1 MRRLYDGKGLI
12 KCLLIHMGPTE
23 FVYYWL
29 HRALHLHSLYAK
41 YHSHHHASFVPEAV
55 TGSVHPFM
63 EHLMYTANFAVI
75 SLCVLCV
82 AVCLRVCVLVYP
94 FMQILMY
101 TANFALTTNI
111 STCAR
116 THTHTHTHAHT
127 HTHSHTQMIA
137 RVSE

>member
-1 MRRLYDGKGLI
+1 MCRLYDGKGLI

-82 AVCLRVCVLVYP
+82 AVCLCACLPLHADPHVHSQLC
-94 FMQILMY
+94 
-101 TANFALTTNI
+101 ADNI
-111 STCAR
+111 YIHVRA
-116 THTHTHTHAHT
+116 HTHAHAHACTHAHSLT
-127 HTHSHTQMIA
+127 HTNDCTC
-137 RVSE
+137 E